1 MSDPDE
7 LEELSFVLRMGL
19 MGLLGDVAVLGT
31 LPSLGL
37 VFLLKNQNVELDMDL
52 ITCGRLPAL
61 SWVNVADA
69 RFLMTWSVC
78 PEALVEALGMS
89 MVDCRL
95 RAGGVGF
102 TEGDGWKETPALSVR
117 RWLGTTRMG
126 EAN

>member
-1 MSDPDE
+1 
-7 LEELSFVLRMGL
+7 
-19 MGLLGDVAVLGT
+19 MGLLSDVAVLGAP
-31 LPSLGL
+31 PSFGL
-37 VFLLKNQNVELDMDL
+37 LFLLKNQNVEFDIDL

-69 RFLMTWSVC
+69 RFLRTWSVC